1 MDLLNR
7 NLIKWYLNPVHRTDG
22 SSLDISPD
30 ILSISLHPTNR
41 RRSDPKGSATW
52 LPLKCRGYLIHPL
65 WYLKSKDHYA
75 TRLEKISIDVG
86 VPSIRNLPWV
96 VQCSSAINTYMSIRI
111 SLDSWFIEI
120 NHWNLIFQYTTCMY
134 RSFRFTY
141 DQESKPWPGTI

>member
-96 VQCSSAINTYMSIRI
+96 VQYSSAINTYTSIRI
-111 SLDSWFIEI
+111 SLDSWFIET
-120 NHWNLIFQYTTCMY
+120 NHWNLIFQYTTCTGL
-134 RSFRFTY
+134 SGLLT
-141 DQESKPWPGTI
+141 DQESKPWPGII